1 MDFCSWTPHCAF
13 KAVRSTFGVSRLVMR
28 TLFIAHELLVLGQK
42 GRLALDL
49 MVEKVQYFLL
59 YAVVISVVDCV
70 DCTIILWVS
79 LNMVFFWD
87 LDLIGLSHRFP
98 KPYLRPVWIHLQFIR
113 IELKG
118 SYFSHKV
125 GLYLYLFFYLFTTI
139 HLMQVK
145 GKDIRVYITE
155 FFFHSME
162 GLWPGIFQMG
172 ELEFWNSFL
181 ARQFHGLAQWKRL
194 PSLLFAESYGQ
205 IPELHP
211 GFLGSLFFWV
221 LFCTL

>member
-1 MDFCSWTPHCAF
+1 M
-13 KAVRSTFGVSRLVMR
+13 
-28 TLFIAHELLVLGQK
+28 VLGQK

-79 LNMVFFWD
+79 LNMVVFWD

-98 KPYLRPVWIHLQFIR
+98 KPYLRPVWSHLQFIR

-125 GLYLYLFFYLFTTI
+125 GLYLFLFFYLFTTI
-139 HLMQVK
+139 IWCKLRERTFGFILLNFFSFNGGLMTRHLPN
-145 GKDIRVYITE
+145 GWARVLKFISGSTISWSCPMKKAS
-155 FFFHSME
+155 FTTFCRKLCSKTRTSSRIS
-162 GLWPGIFQMG
+162 W
-172 ELEFWNSFL
+172 ELFLLSSFL
-181 ARQFHGLAQWKRL
+181 HAVVLSPNCAFQ
-194 PSLLFAESYGQ
+194 PTN
-205 IPELHP
+205 
-211 GFLGSLFFWV
+211 FFSSV
-221 LFCTL
+221 EPRVVAKPC